1 MRRLASAFVAVCICP
16 GLVAGPVFAAGGDPI
31 GATLSVVDIV
41 TAAYNRDTRTL
52 ATGDDVRQNELIDVS
67 KDGSSE
73 LKLNDD
79 TKLALGPGAKLLL
92 DKFVYD
98 PDKAAGDIGVDLV
111 QGAFRFMTGKA
122 KKPSYVVKVPR
133 ASITVRGTIF
143 DVFVQDDDTSWLLL
157 HEGAVTVCNERGRC
171 RDLDEPGKLIRI
183 TNGGEVGSPGHWAK
197 LDKTGLPPLETAF
210 PFVAKP
216 PSIDPQPVFT
226 PEKLIKLGALDPA
239 ATKPRRVKDDPP
251 RKTRPRKEDADDAS
265 PPKKRTTKQAEDKP
279 ASKKPVKVATP
290 SKEKPPKKTRRAG
303 NDDAAAKAAL
313 GLAIGVGVGI
323 GLGRIGGGG
332 GKGGGRG
339 DYGGSRGGGMGK
351 SGGKGSVGRMGPN

>member
-1 MRRLASAFVAVCICP
+1 MRRLAASVVVFSLCP

-67 KDGSSE
+67 KSGSTE

-98 PDKAAGDIGVDLV
+98 SEKTTGDIGVDLV
-111 QGAFRFMTGKA
+111 EGAFRFMTGKA

-143 DVFVQDDDTSWLLL
+143 DVYVQPDETSWLLL

-171 RDLDEPGKLIRI
+171 RDLDEPGKLIQI
-183 TNGGEVGSPGHWAK
+183 TNGGDVIPPANWTK
-197 LDKTGLPPLETAF
+197 IDKAVLPPLENAF
-210 PFVAKP
+210 PFVVKP
-216 PSIDPQPVFT
+216 PAIDPKPVFT
-226 PEKLIKLGALDPA
+226 PEQLIKLGALDPEK
-239 ATKPRRVKDDPP
+239 TPPRRTK
-251 RKTRPRKEDADDAS
+251 K
-265 PPKKRTTKQAEDKP
+265 PKNDRVEDKP
-279 ASKKPVKVATP
+279 AKKKPVKSAEP
-290 SKEKPPKKTRRAG
+290 AKEKKPQKTKKAS

-313 GLAIGVGVGI
+313 GLAIGVGIGV
-323 GLGRIGGGG
+323 GLGRMGGGG
-332 GKGGGRG
+332 G
-339 DYGGSRGGGMGK
+339 RGGN
-351 SGGKGSVGRMGPN
+351 KGPSRMPSNDKYTPR